1 MMRLMADQSNSQST
15 TSGLKRQSMVSAS
28 ALVELIGPWA
38 AGGDPLN
45 EQLAAALARAI
56 EVGLLPPGTRLP
68 AERELARELA
78 LSRTTI
84 VAAYDRLRL
93 AGLARSR
100 QGSGT
105 RVTSRR
111 PGLLAL
117 TPTPA
122 EATDT
127 EPPVRLGRSAATP
140 TAPSIGLLGHID
152 SPDAIQ
158 FTIGALPAGQTVGEC
173 IEVAMRAD
181 VPALLG
187 ELGYDPYGLP
197 GLRIAIAGYL
207 ERLGVPTDPDE
218 VLITNGAQQAV
229 HLVASQIGGP
239 GSAVVLENPTYIGA
253 IDAFRTTGNRLL
265 PMPVGTDGP
274 RIEIAGLLAANAPV
288 RLAYVVPTFHNPTG
302 VTIPEAR
309 RRELV
314 GAAAEYGFRVVEDL
328 TPDSS
333 LGVGV
338 PPPIAAFDTGDLV
351 ITVGSLSKIAWGGLR
366 IGWIRAPRAD
376 IDRLVAGKI
385 VADHSTSLI
394 TQAIAARVF
403 ERIDDVAAGSNA
415 AAAERRA
422 VLTAALSERLPDWS
436 WEMPQGGLSLWVRLP
451 DADAGQFS
459 RHAARHGVIVR
470 PGHLASP
477 DGSFRDHI
485 RIAYGAEPD
494 RLVEGVDRLAAAWS
508 EYTPAHRFGR
518 PSLAVSV

>member
-1 MMRLMADQSNSQST
+1 
-15 TSGLKRQSMVSAS
+15 MVSAP
-28 ALVELIGPWA
+28 ALLELIGPWA
-38 AGGDPLN
+38 DGGDPLN
-45 EQLAAALARAI
+45 EQLASALSRAI

-122 EATDT
+122 DSTDT
-127 EPPVRLGRSAATP
+127 EPPTRIGRAGPVTSVAAP
-140 TAPSIGLLGHID
+140 PVGLLGHID

-158 FTIGALPAGQTVGEC
+158 FTIGALPAGPAVGEC
-173 IEVAMRAD
+173 IEVAIRED
-181 VPALLG
+181 IPALLG
-187 ELGYDPYGLP
+187 EFGYDPYGLP
-197 GLRIAIAGYL
+197 RLRIAIATYL
-207 ERLGVPTDPDE
+207 GRLGVATDPDE
-218 VLITNGAQQAV
+218 VLVTNGAQQAV
-229 HLVASQIGGP
+229 QLVASQIGGP

-253 IDAFRTTGNRLL
+253 LDAFRTTGNRLL

-274 RIEIAGLLAANAPV
+274 RIEVAGLLAANAPV

-302 VTIPEAR
+302 VTMPEAR
-309 RRELV
+309 RRALV
-314 GAAAEYGFRVVEDL
+314 DSAGEYGFRVVEDL

-338 PPPIAAFDTGDLV
+338 PPPVAAFDTSDVV

-394 TQAIAARVF
+394 TQAIAARVV

-415 AAAERRA
+415 AAAGRRA
-422 VLTAALSERLPDWS
+422 VLTSALSERLPEWS

-459 RHAARHGVIVR
+459 RLAARHGVVVR
-470 PGHLASP
+470 PGNLASP

-494 RLVEGVDRLAAAWS
+494 RLVEGVERLAAAWS
-508 EYTPAHRFGR
+508 EYTPAQRFGR

>member
-1 MMRLMADQSNSQST
+1 
-15 TSGLKRQSMVSAS
+15 MVSAA
-28 ALVELIGPWA
+28 ALVDLIGPWA
-38 AGGDPLN
+38 DGADPLN
-45 EQLAAALARAI
+45 EQLADALTRAI

-111 PGLLAL
+111 LGLLAMA
-117 TPTPA
+117 PTPA
-122 EATDT
+122 EETDT
-127 EPPVRLGRSAATP
+127 EPLVRVGRAAP
-140 TAPSIGLLGHID
+140 AIASDWRLDHAGPA
-152 SPDAIQ
+152 DAIQ
-158 FTIGALPAGQTVGEC
+158 FTIGALPAGPAVADCVET
-173 IEVAMRAD
+173 AMRED
-181 VPALLG
+181 VPGLLA
-187 ELGYDPYGLP
+187 ELGYDPFGWP
-197 GLRIAIAGYL
+197 RLRIAIAGYL

-229 HLVASQIGGP
+229 HLVGSQIAGP

-265 PMPVGTDGP
+265 PMPIGADGP
-274 RIEIAGLLAANAPV
+274 RIEVAGLLAASAPV
-288 RLAYVVPTFHNPTG
+288 RLVYVVPTFHNPTG
-302 VTIPEAR
+302 VTMSEGR
-309 RRELV
+309 RRELAT
-314 GAAAEYGFRVVEDL
+314 AAGEFGFQVVEDL
-328 TPDSS
+328 TPDAS

-338 PPPIAAFDTGDLV
+338 PPPIAAFDPGDRV
-351 ITVGSLSKIAWGGLR
+351 ITIGSLSKIAWGGLR

-394 TQAIAARVF
+394 TQAIAARVM

-415 AAAERRA
+415 LAVERRA
-422 VLTAALSERLPDWS
+422 VLTRALAERLPDWS
-436 WEMPQGGLSLWVRLP
+436 WAMPKGGLSLWVELP
-451 DADAGQFS
+451 DADAVQFS
-459 RHAARHGVIVR
+459 RLAARHGVIVR
-470 PGHLASP
+470 PGPLASP
-477 DGSFRDHI
+477 DGGFRDHI

-494 RLVEGVDRLAAAWS
+494 RLVEGVERLAAAWA
-508 EYTPAHRFGR
+508 EYTPARRFAR